1 MTAAKAFFV
10 WLLLVNYADNQD
22 WILGL
27 NIVFGG
33 LYLLSLVFTY
43 TSIRLPAKRI

>member
-1 MTAAKAFFV
+1 
-10 WLLLVNYADNQD
+10 VNYADNHD

-27 NIVFGG
+27 NVVFAG

-43 TSIRLPAKRI
+43 TSIRLPAKRV